1 MNIVIAASEIFPF
14 CKTGGLADAVSAM
27 AQIFARAK
35 DNKVAVFVP
44 RYRNIGAGAFS
55 LKAVPGSFRIPMGDR
70 IETVTLSTVNWGGV
84 KAYFV
89 ESPRY
94 YDRDELYRTRT
105 GDFADNDERFI
116 FFSRAV
122 LEAVKFINFKP
133 DVIHC
138 HDWQTGLI
146 PAYLKTLYQIDAYFA
161 STASVLT
168 IHNIAYQ
175 GFFPKESVFKAG
187 FSWREFTPD
196 KLEYYGGANFLKSG
210 VVYAD
215 QLTTV
220 SPTYAREVK
229 SDYFF
234 GRGLEG
240 LLNVRADALT
250 GILNGIDTEVWDPE
264 MDSYIPYGYEAS
276 SYAKGK
282 ALAKQELQKTC
293 GLAQLPSVPL
303 VGVVSRLEHN
313 KGTDMVLNAAQ
324 QLSGK
329 AQFCVLGVGEPHL
342 QEAFQTLA
350 ESMPTRVA
358 YCDKFNEAL
367 AHNIYA
373 GADLF
378 LMPSR
383 TEPCGLSQMI
393 AMRYGTVP
401 VVTRTGGLADTV
413 TGYDQQDKATG
424 FVAPNAN
431 FDGVMAAMHSALAVY
446 QDKKRFSR
454 MIQNGMR
461 GDYSWDKPA
470 KMYIDVFR
478 KAMGAAR

>member
-27 AQIFARAK
+27 AQTFARSR

-55 LKAVPGSFRIPMGDR
+55 LKAVPGSFRIPIGDR

-94 YDRDELYRTRT
+94 YDRDELYRTRA

-161 STASVLT
+161 ATSSVLT

-196 KLEYYGGANFLKSG
+196 TLEYYGGANFLKSG

-220 SPTYAREVK
+220 SPTYAAEVK

-240 LLNVRADALT
+240 LLNARASALT

-264 MDSYIPYGYEAS
+264 MDSYIPAGYDMS
-276 SYAKGK
+276 SVVRGK
-282 ALAKQELQKTC
+282 AAAKAALQKEC
-293 GLAQLPSVPL
+293 GLAESPSVPL
-303 VGVVSRLEHN
+303 IGIVSRLEHN

-342 QEAFQTLA
+342 QEAFKTLA
-350 ESMPTRVA
+350 ESMPSQVA

-367 AHNIYA
+367 AHRIYA

-401 VVTRTGGLADTV
+401 VVTKTGGLADTV
-413 TGYDQQDKATG
+413 VGYEQQDKATG
-424 FVAPNAN
+424 FVAAHTG
-431 FDGVMAAMHSALAVY
+431 FDGVMSALHSALAVY
-446 QDKKRFSR
+446 QDKKRFGR
-454 MIQNGMR
+454 LIQNGMK
-461 GDYSWDKPA
+461 GDYSWDRPA
-470 KMYIDVFR
+470 KAYLDIF
-478 KAMGAAR
+478 KKLANPAR

>member
-1 MNIVIAASEIFPF
+1 MNIVIAASEVFPF
-14 CKTGGLADAVSAM
+14 CKTGGLADVAGAI
-27 AQIFARAK
+27 AQTFARSG
-35 DNKVAVFVP
+35 DNKVVLFVP
-44 RYRNIGAGAFS
+44 RYRNTGAGAFS
-55 LKAVPGSFRIPMGDR
+55 LKAVPGSFRIPVGDR
-70 IETVTLSTVNWGGV
+70 VETVTLSTVNWGGV

-94 YDRDELYRTRT
+94 YDRDELYRTRA

-122 LEAVKFINFKP
+122 LEALKFVDFKP

-146 PAYLKTLYQIDAYFA
+146 PAYLKTLYSIDAYFA
-161 STASVLT
+161 LTASVMTL
-168 IHNIAYQ
+168 HNIAFQ
-175 GFFPKESVFKAG
+175 GFFPKESLFKAG

-215 QLTTV
+215 KLTTV
-220 SPTYAREVK
+220 SPTYAKEIK

-240 LLNVRADALT
+240 LLNARSGDLT

-264 MDSYIPYGYEAS
+264 MDSYIPSGYD
-276 SYAKGK
+276 YTCFAKGK
-282 ALAKQELQKTC
+282 AAAKQQLQKTC
-293 GLAQLPSVPL
+293 GLKQDPSVPL
-303 VGVVSRLEHN
+303 IGIVSRLEHN
-313 KGTDMVLNAAQ
+313 KGTDMVLAAAQ
-324 QLSGK
+324 RLSGK
-329 AQFCVLGVGEPHL
+329 AQFCVLGVGEP
-342 QEAFQTLA
+342 QFQDSFHDLA
-350 ESMPTRVA
+350 KANPGQVS

-393 AMRYGTVP
+393 AMRYGAVP
-401 VVTRTGGLADTV
+401 VVTKTGGLADTV
-413 TGYDQQDKATG
+413 IGYEQQEKATG
-424 FVAPNAN
+424 FTAPNTGL
-431 FDGVMAAMHSALAVY
+431 DGVLSALHSALAVF
-446 QDKKRFSR
+446 QDKKRFAR
-454 MIQNGMR
+454 IIQNGMK
-461 GDYSWDKPA
+461 GDYSWDQPGKA
-470 KMYIDVFR
+470 YLEIFR
-478 KAMGAAR
+478 QVSASKR